1 MLEGPS
7 DLESRSTALVCLVP
21 VLGYDGLRF
30 TRGDNSPLP
39 SETNPVSAKPAGPS
53 NRGRLLTTLGVGFGV
68 AVAIGNTIG
77 AGIVRA
83 PGEIAGFLPTTWLY
97 FLAWAA
103 GGIYMTLGALQ
114 FAELGALLPQSGG
127 QYNFARAALGDYAGF
142 IVGWTDWI
150 STAGSFAAVSIVFG
164 EYAGDL
170 LPVAHGH
177 VRVLAA
183 GVILL
188 FSLLQWKSMLLGS
201 GVQNVTTIIK
211 AALFL
216 AVVAI
221 CFTHHAVPVPAAAA
235 APSAA
240 ATPTGWPLFV
250 AFILA
255 LQAVIYTYDGWYG
268 AVYFGGEIH
277 GSGRD
282 IPKAIFGTVFSVL
295 AIYFLVNAAVVH
307 LVPVRVFAGS
317 DFAMG
322 LAARRVLGTA
332 GDNFIR
338 VVVVLGLLSSVNAM
352 EMATSRA
359 LYAMSRDG
367 LFFPLFAHVNPG
379 GIPGPALWLSTA
391 VGLCFALFSFERVAA
406 ILASFFVAEY
416 TLSFVSIFVL
426 RRRMPEAA
434 RPHRAWGY
442 PWTTALALGAS
453 FVFLIGAL
461 ASDRENTP
469 LTFLVLAASYPVYR
483 ALKWVARRAAA
494 RAAA

>member
-1 MLEGPS
+1 MGLASSSGDDFS
-7 DLESRSTALVCLVP
+7 
-21 VLGYDGLRF
+21 LGTKTSSVGA
-30 TRGDNSPLP
+30 G
-39 SETNPVSAKPAGPS
+39 PAGHAS
-53 NRGRLLTTLGVGFGV
+53 RGRLISTLGVGFGI

-114 FAELGALLPQSGG
+114 FAELGAMLPQSGG

-150 STAGSFAAVSIVFG
+150 STAGSFAAVAIVFG

-170 LPVAHGH
+170 IPAAHGH
-177 VRVLAA
+177 VRPLAV

-188 FSLLQWKSMLLGS
+188 FALLQWKSMLLGS

-211 AALFL
+211 AVLFL
-216 AVVAI
+216 AVVVV
-221 CFTHHAVPVPAAAA
+221 CFAFHAAPGGAPPAASR
-235 APSAA
+235 SALIA
-240 ATPTGWPLFV
+240 PTGWPLFV

-282 IPKAIFGTVFSVL
+282 IPKAIFGTVASVL

-307 LVPVRVFAGS
+307 LVSVREFAGN

-322 LAARRVLGTA
+322 LAARSVLGAA

-367 LFFPLFAHVNPG
+367 LFFPVFARVNPG
-379 GIPGPALWLSTA
+379 GIPGPSLWLSTA
-391 VGLCFALFSFERVAA
+391 VGLCFALFTFERVAA

-416 TLSFVSIFVL
+416 ALSFVSIFVL
-426 RRRMPEAA
+426 RRRMPDAP

-442 PWTTALALGAS
+442 PWTTSIALAAS

-483 ALKWVARRAAA
+483 ALKWASRRNAA
-494 RAAA
+494 RASV